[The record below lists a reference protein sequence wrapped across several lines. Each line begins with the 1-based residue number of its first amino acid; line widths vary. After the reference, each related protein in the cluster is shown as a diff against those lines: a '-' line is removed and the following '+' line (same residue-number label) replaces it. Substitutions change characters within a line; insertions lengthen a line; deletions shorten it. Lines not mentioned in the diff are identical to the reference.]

1 MDRSVR
7 ELPADQLEKG
17 TMIVDVH
24 TMAGGYFIR
33 KDPMGFPELFAAM
46 EKTGVDLAAVLSLR
60 ALHAD
65 ARKGNDFLFS
75 MAATDPRIIPI
86 GVVTPNVSSLD
97 VPDVVADCVKNGA
110 AGLALFMGNRSV
122 TPSALPFRRTLAE
135 AARPGLPLIATGIPD
150 GGMPTQLA
158 EMTRDL
164 GCPILLTA
172 TYYGLLDE
180 ILAVLEEF
188 DHVYADTG
196 WHSTPGCIELLVK
209 HGGPGRILFGS
220 GAPIRP
226 IQPALNMI
234 LDADVGEDA
243 KRKILAG
250 NALRL
255 FGREADAER
264 VESSQVPLPEP
275 RFPSVPAIDIHCHF
289 GVHSEITTSRRDL
302 EAIEY
307 YVERSNIEYAI
318 CNGPVAYREDLD
330 GGNHEMLEKIDGRPR
345 LLGSPVISPT
355 HLEKSVRW
363 LDLAAKHDRLV
374 QVTLNPDYE
383 GEAFGSEAYMALWEE
398 TAKRGIP
405 VLYNSGS
412 QDIGRTQRWER
423 KMGRDPWIRGGSR
436 DEIEMFLEVGR
447 RHPDLPII
455 FGHGM
460 GEDGVRLSQRTKNV
474 YLDLSG
480 TYPEGNPVR
489 AAIDGAG
496 KDRVVFGTDLDLTYQ
511 PLRWV
516 STTRPGCR
524 RRKSVLSWR
533 RTRGGFTPFRA
544 RSASDATT
552 IRWHSVGS

>member
-1 MDRSVR
+1 M
-7 ELPADQLEKG
+7 
-17 TMIVDVH
+17 
-24 TMAGGYFIR
+24 
-33 KDPMGFPELFAAM
+33 
-46 EKTGVDLAAVLSLR
+46 
-60 ALHAD
+60 
-65 ARKGNDFLFS
+65 
-75 MAATDPRIIPI
+75 
-86 GVVTPNVSSLD
+86 
-97 VPDVVADCVKNGA
+97 
-110 AGLALFMGNRSV
+110 
-122 TPSALPFRRTLAE
+122 
-135 AARPGLPLIATGIPD
+135 
-150 GGMPTQLA
+150 
-158 EMTRDL
+158 
-164 GCPILLTA
+164 
-172 TYYGLLDE
+172 
-180 ILAVLEEF
+180 
-188 DHVYADTG
+188 YADTG